1 MFDLPLEDRLLEAVA
16 LAYIALSRLPEAKRS
31 ASDLRALRQLLDKH
45 AGKRKAIVCLAH
57 ADTLL
62 SPDRDGHAIFREYG
76 LVN

>member
-16 LAYIALSRLPEAKRS
+16 LAYIALSRLPESQRS
-31 ASDLRALRQLLDKH
+31 TSDLKAFRELLDKR

-62 SPDRDGHAIFREYG
+62 SPERDGYEVFKEYG
-76 LVN
+76 LVQ